1 MIDKKEKNE
10 DTEFDIKQLTEIKI
24 ILRKKQYFSVDYLS
38 YFILKPSEENIII
51 IKHNQNELN
60 YDKELLLFGL
70 RKSFKDNSYKI
81 INPLKE
87 PQQTDKNEIQIL
99 SKKLWYIVNSE
110 NKDKVNEDYILNEN
124 DIIKFGNYIFEVI
137 KINVPKKEEK
147 HASNEAQNENQ
158 LYDISSLNNKY
169 GPLFKIINFDN
180 KEDSGQND
188 KKKLTCKICGE
199 DSNNKK
205 NPLLKFCEYNNH
217 FECLKTKM
225 IDKLINKDNL
235 ESQNVYSFNS
245 EDFKCNCCQ
254 KIIPMR
260 FEKSGII
267 YNFLEIENMFYI
279 VLELLEKIE
288 YRENENDE
296 KNENNK
302 NDEKNSNNKKQKSTK
317 IYVIN
322 LENKSEIKIG
332 RDKGKIKNDINI
344 QDNFISRSHAVIKF
358 ENGNLILENRS
369 HKEVIFDKENGTLIQ
384 KQGNKGKIENVN
396 EEKLGKLELSK
407 TFVLIKDNFKL
418 KENEI
423 YFRVCNCY
431 IKAKLNKKINTK
443 KINKK

>member
-1 MIDKKEKNE
+1 
-10 DTEFDIKQLTEIKI
+10 
-24 ILRKKQYFSVDYLS
+24 
-38 YFILKPSEENIII
+38 
-51 IKHNQNELN
+51 
-60 YDKELLLFGL
+60 
-70 RKSFKDNSYKI
+70 
-81 INPLKE
+81 
-87 PQQTDKNEIQIL
+87 
-99 SKKLWYIVNSE
+99 
-110 NKDKVNEDYILNEN
+110 
-124 DIIKFGNYIFEVI
+124 
-137 KINVPKKEEK
+137 
-147 HASNEAQNENQ
+147 
-158 LYDISSLNNKY
+158 
-169 GPLFKIINFDN
+169 
-180 KEDSGQND
+180 
-188 KKKLTCKICGE
+188 
-199 DSNNKK
+199 
-205 NPLLKFCEYNNH
+205 
-217 FECLKTKM
+217 
-225 IDKLINKDNL
+225 
-235 ESQNVYSFNS
+235 
-245 EDFKCNCCQ
+245 
-254 KIIPMR
+254 
-260 FEKSGII
+260 
-267 YNFLEIENMFYI
+267 MFYI

-369 HKEVIFDKENGTLIQ
+369 HKEEIFDKENGTLIQ